1 MGQKSRKQIA
11 PYHPLAV
18 VLLMIDTDHTLI
30 IKTDPWNYVSL
41 DYFVIHIEVH
51 CNASLCITDCNMSL
65 TVTKDI
71 EISQTTHSALSG
83 STSRAAHFDRHATSL
98 KLGRFISAH

>member
-11 PYHPLAV
+11 PHHPLAV
-18 VLLMIDTDHTLI
+18 ILLMIDTDHTLI

-65 TVTKDI
+65 TVTKDT

-83 STSRAAHFDRHATSL
+83 STSRAAHFDRQATSL